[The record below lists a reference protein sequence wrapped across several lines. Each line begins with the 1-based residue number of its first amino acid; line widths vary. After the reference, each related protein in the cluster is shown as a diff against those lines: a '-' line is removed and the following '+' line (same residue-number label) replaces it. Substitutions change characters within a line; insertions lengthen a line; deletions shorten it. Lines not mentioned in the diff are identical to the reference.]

1 MFVQPLGEEVTN
13 INWQVYEI
21 VYFILKKDKEKKMVM
36 KNKKSRDVTSRVQPN
51 LENWTNKSSIVTSKW
66 KKADCLHH

>member
-21 VYFILKKDKEKKMVM
+21 VYFILKKRQRKKDGDEK
-36 KNKKSRDVTSRVQPN
+36 
-51 LENWTNKSSIVTSKW
+51 
-66 KKADCLHH
+66 